1 MGRCNLTNALAADQQ
16 QDRRTLRTPPTR
28 RPREDMFLPEQ
39 IRYLLACNFSAAGS
53 NSRRNRGAVFAPAE
67 LATVD
72 PHPVQNHGQ
81 TPGDRNDGPTYP
93 APLGHPQAPRFQPRP
108 FTAVGKQYLWAS

>member
-1 MGRCNLTNALAADQQ
+1 WGGTIFRTPLPLIGGRIGGPYEL
-16 QDRRTLRTPPTR
+16 PPTR

-39 IRYLLACNFSAAGS
+39 IRYLRACNFSAVGS

-81 TPGDRNDGPTYP
+81 TPGDRDDGSTHP
-93 APLGHPQAPRFQPRP
+93 APLGHPYTPRLQPRP
-108 FTAVGKQYLWAS
+108 FPAVDEQ